1 MNKEKISAI
10 FITGEDICRTSWNL
24 VANTLETKNRL
35 NLYIYKKGN
44 PNGFLVL
51 EMMVSVISKQIKT
64 KNPQNMTLL
73 LYNLQNIR
81 NKDTMTT

>member
-24 VANTLETKNRL
+24 VANALETKNRL

-64 KNPQNMTLL
+64 KKPTKYDLTLIQL
-73 LYNLQNIR
+73 AKY
-81 NKDTMTT
+81 